1 MLRYL
6 LRSAQGAA
14 FAIAMMLAKGTPPET
29 LLAFM
34 IGISFDPAAFWWF
47 L

>member
-1 MLRYL
+1 MLKYL
-6 LRSAQGAA
+6 ARSAQGAV
-14 FAIAMMLAKGTPPET
+14 FAIAMMLVKGTPAET

-34 IGISFDPAAFWWF
+34 IGVSFGPDSFWWF

>member
-1 MLRYL
+1 MLKYL
-6 LRSAQGAA
+6 ARSAQGAA

-34 IGISFDPAAFWWF
+34 IGVSFGPDSFWWF

>member
-1 MLRYL
+1 MQNYL

-14 FAIAMMLAKGTPPET
+14 FAILMMLARGSAAET

-34 IGISFDPAAFWWF
+34 VGVSFSPQSFWWF
-47 L
+47 F

>member
-6 LRSAQGAA
+6 MRSAQGAV
-14 FAIAMMLAKGTPPET
+14 FAILMMLARGTPAET
-29 LLAFM
+29 MLGFM

>member
-6 LRSAQGAA
+6 LRSTQGAA
-14 FAIAMMLAKGTPPET
+14 FAILMMLARGTPAET
-29 LLAFM
+29 MLAFM

>member
-14 FAIAMMLAKGTPPET
+14 FAILLMLARGTAAET
-29 LLAFM
+29 MLAFM